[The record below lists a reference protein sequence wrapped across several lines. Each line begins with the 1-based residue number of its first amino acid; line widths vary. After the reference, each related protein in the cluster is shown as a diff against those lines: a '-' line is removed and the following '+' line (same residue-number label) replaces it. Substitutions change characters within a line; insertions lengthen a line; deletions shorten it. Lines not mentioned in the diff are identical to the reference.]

1 MIAAYDLF
9 FLRLFHGMA
18 NGFFTFF
25 AKLISLL
32 GEKGILF
39 FLAALVMMCFS
50 RTRKLGICL
59 FGAVACGA
67 LITNIILKDTVARIR
82 PFEAI
87 DQVRSWWEAVG
98 APQEDGFSFPS
109 GHATAA
115 AAGCTAICL
124 MKGKKWITPSVIWVL
139 LMMCSRNYL
148 MVHYPTD
155 VLAGAVIGVASG
167 FIAFYIT
174 QFIYRIL
181 HSNQK
186 QKWADFILTWNAP
199 VDVAALQAKAASL
212 LPLDRLHLP
221 KLPALSRKSGDD
233 EEEYEDDEDD
243 AEEEETEEHL
253 PVKRQPK
260 PSKSS
265 AFAKATYVGKHEKH

>member
-1 MIAAYDLF
+1 MIAAYDMF

-25 AKLISLL
+25 ARLITLL

-50 RTRKLGICL
+50 RTRKMGICL

-67 LITNIILKDTVARIR
+67 LITNIILKDSVARIR
-82 PFEAI
+82 PFEAV
-87 DQVRSWWEAVG
+87 DQIRSWWEAVG

-124 MKGKKWITPSVIWVL
+124 MKGKKWVVPSVIWVL
-139 LMMCSRNYL
+139 LMMWSRNYL
-148 MVHYPTD
+148 MAHYPTD
-155 VLAGAVIGVASG
+155 VLAGALIGVASG

-174 QFIYRIL
+174 QFIYRFL
-181 HSNQK
+181 HNNRK
-186 QKWADFILTWNAP
+186 QKWAGFVLTWDAP
-199 VDVAALQAKAASL
+199 LDVTALQAKAASL
-212 LPLDRLHLP
+212 LPLDKLHLP
-221 KLPALSRKSGDD
+221 KLPVLSRNSGDD
-233 EEEYEDDEDD
+233 AEDDED
-243 AEEEETEEHL
+243 EEEEKEEKPL
-253 PVKRQPK
+253 PEKRQPK
-260 PSKSS
+260 QAPKQAKSS
-265 AFAKATYVGKHEKH
+265 AFAKAAYVGKHEKH